1 MTSCDDQIEKLLD
14 ALKPMNKLRIFDA
27 MLNVQVNDGP
37 PWHDVVHQGT
47 TPDEIEDM
55 LSEAASVTAQI
66 EQWEGMERRAQEWMA
81 QRMVQA
87 CPTLRQG
94 WWWMD
99 DAERALVRRRGWS
112 VPESNEQTENPL
124 VVVDK
129 VDLHLHRNVVS
140 LM

>member
-1 MTSCDDQIEKLLD
+1 MK
-14 ALKPMNKLRIFDA
+14 KLRIFDA
-27 MLNVQVNDGP
+27 MLNVHVNDGP
-37 PWHDVVHQGT
+37 PPHDVVHEGT

-55 LSEAASVTAQI
+55 LSEASCVAAQL
-66 EQWEGMERRAQEWMA
+66 EQWECMGRRAQEWMA

-94 WWWMD
+94 WWWME
-99 DAERALVRRRGWS
+99 DAEWATVRRRGWS
-112 VPESNEQTENPL
+112 VSESNERTENAL

-129 VDLHLHRNVVS
+129 VDLRLYRHVVS